1 MATSQSKSFTEIHA
15 LDKEFERQVE
25 RERIICENSAHA
37 PTRYEINLKQQI
49 QIIRSQNAIIH
60 KNMNDNFEIE
70 AKQHK
75 EELKKERDLRNSYAD
90 KWINTCKQNGKLKEE
105 ITELKKRNKELE
117 EDIDKKCDMI
127 MSILNKKFKLEQENN
142 DLRSQ
147 LKQQLGLE

>member
-1 MATSQSKSFTEIHA
+1 MEAWQSKSFAEIHA
-15 LDKEFERQVE
+15 LDKEFLRQVE
-25 RERIICENSAHA
+25 RERIICENTAHA

-90 KWINTCKQNGKLKEE
+90 KWKYAWKQNEKLKEQ
-105 ITELKKRNKELE
+105 ITELEKQKRELE
-117 EDIDKKCDMI
+117 EDNDKKCDMI
-127 MSILNKKFKLEQENN
+127 MSLMNKKFSLEQENY

>member
-1 MATSQSKSFTEIHA
+1 MEAWQSKSFTEIHA
-15 LDKEFERQVE
+15 LDKEFLRQVE

-49 QIIRSQNAIIH
+49 QIIRSQNAIIK

-90 KWINTCKQNGKLKEE
+90 KWHYAWKQNEKLKEQ
-105 ITELKKRNKELE
+105 ITELKKQKRELE
-117 EDIDKKCDMI
+117 EDVDKKCDMI
-127 MSILNKKFKLEQENN
+127 MSLMNKKFSLEQENY